1 MVLGEQERRLFDG
14 MLGKQATLDSAR
26 QAYANM
32 APRPQRTNAMGPPQ
46 RDHELHTYGDYV
58 SWTDEMR
65 CELIHGAAYAMGPAP
80 TRRHQEV
87 TGELFRQIAD
97 VLDNSPCRPYIAP
110 FDVRLP
116 RANEADEDID
126 TVVQPDISVICD
138 KSKLDE
144 RGCRGAPDWIV
155 EVLSSGTASHDQI
168 VKRALY
174 ERVGVREYWLVHP
187 VDKVVTIYLLEN
199 GAYGKPAVQELAGKT
214 STTFPPGITIDWAR
228 VMREN

>member
-1 MVLGEQERRLFDG
+1 
-14 MLGKQATLDSAR
+14 
-26 QAYANM
+26 
-32 APRPQRTNAMGPPQ
+32 MGLPQ
-46 RDHELHTYGDYV
+46 RDHGFHTYGDYLG
-58 SWTDEMR
+58 WTDDMR
-65 CELIHGAAYAMGPAP
+65 YELIQGAAYAMGPAP
-80 TRRHQEV
+80 ARRHQEV
-87 TGELFRQIAD
+87 AGEMFRQIAD
-97 VLDNSPCRPYIAP
+97 ALDGSPCRPYIAL

-187 VDKVVTIYLLEN
+187 LDKVVTIYLLEN
-199 GAYGKPAVQELAGKT
+199 GAYGKPGVQELAGT
-214 STTFPPGITIDWAR
+214 STATILPGITIDRAR
-228 VMREN
+228 VMRED